1 MRSVQYNLIR
11 EPAVDHKNGVGKH
24 TLLYEIEL
32 WFTDAFNV
40 YLFGFTKL
48 STVFT
53 LGYGAS
59 LLFYLVE
66 RAVCVFARRRPV
78 AFDAGLAARR

>member
-1 MRSVQYNLIR
+1 MRSVQYNLIH

-53 LGYGAS
+53 LSDGATFF
-59 LLFYLVE
+59 LDLE
-66 RAVCVFARRRPV
+66 
-78 AFDAGLAARR
+78 